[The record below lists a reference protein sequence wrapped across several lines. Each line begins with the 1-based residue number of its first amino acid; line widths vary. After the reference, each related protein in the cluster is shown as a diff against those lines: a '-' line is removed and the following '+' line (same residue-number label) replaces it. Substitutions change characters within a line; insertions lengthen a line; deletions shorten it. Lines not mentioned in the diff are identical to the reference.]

1 LYVVLFRLFSFF
13 FNYIFSRKRYTRK
26 GNKRYEGK
34 GNKNAQCSKSK
45 AETEVTCP
53 VPLKTYNFRVKL
65 FQSRCQIRKTNR
77 TMAKISKFH
86 ILESKNT
93 GQDICHK
100 ILNTDIGLNRNI
112 NLDGVIPVLSPILE
126 LFKNRHN
133 RFNYFDKLKYIIA
146 ENSRK
151 YPIQKFKH
159 QIHVRLLQYF
169 FNLLVYKNVPSELF
183 GTSRN
188 RKAIKNTINR
198 LLKTVP
204 DKILITSAFKRT
216 VRTADANGAL
226 LDMKSLFKKLD
237 VCLLK
242 D

>member
-1 LYVVLFRLFSFF
+1 M
-13 FNYIFSRKRYTRK
+13 RK

-34 GNKNAQCSKSK
+34 GNKNTQHLKST

-86 ILESKNT
+86 VLESKNT

-112 NLDGVIPVLSPILE
+112 NLDVKNVIPVLSPILE

-133 RFNYFDKLKYIIA
+133 RFNYFDKLKCIIT

-159 QIHVRLLQYF
+159 QIHVRILQYF
-169 FNLLVYKNVPSELF
+169 FSLLVYKNVPSELF

-188 RKAIKNTINR
+188 RKAIQNTINH

-204 DKILITSAFKRT
+204 NKILITSAFKRT
-216 VRTADANGAL
+216 VRIADANGAL

>member
-1 LYVVLFRLFSFF
+1 M
-13 FNYIFSRKRYTRK
+13 RK

-34 GNKNAQCSKSK
+34 ENKNAQRLKSE

-53 VPLKTYNFRVKL
+53 VPLKTYNSRVKL

-86 ILESKNT
+86 VLESKNT

-100 ILNTDIGLNRNI
+100 ILSTDIGLNRNI
-112 NLDGVIPVLSPILE
+112 NLDVKNVIPVLSPILE

-133 RFNYFDKLKYIIA
+133 RFNYFDKLKCIIA

-169 FNLLVYKNVPSELF
+169 FSLLVYKNVPFELF

-204 DKILITSAFKRT
+204 NKISITRAFKRT
-216 VRTADANGAL
+216 VRIANANGAL
-226 LDMKSLFKKLD
+226 LDMKSLFKELD
-237 VCLLK
+237 VRLLK

>member
-1 LYVVLFRLFSFF
+1 LYIYLYISIIFFF

-26 GNKRYEGK
+26 GNK
-34 GNKNAQCSKSK
+34 NTQCSKSE

-53 VPLKTYNFRVKL
+53 VPLKTCNFKVKL
-65 FQSRCQIRKTNR
+65 FESRCEIRKTNR
-77 TMAKISKFH
+77 TTAKISKFH

-100 ILNTDIGLNRNI
+100 ILNTDIGINKNI
-112 NLDGVIPVLSPILE
+112 NLDNVIPVLSPILE

-133 RFNYFDKLKYIIA
+133 RFNYYDKLKCIIA
-146 ENSRK
+146 ERSRK

-159 QIHVRLLQYF
+159 QIDVRLLQYF
-169 FNLLVYKNVPSELF
+169 FDFLVYKNVPFELF
-183 GTSRN
+183 GTPRN
-188 RKAIKNTINR
+188 RKAIRNTINH

-204 DKILITSAFKRT
+204 NKILITSAFKRT
-216 VRTADANGAL
+216 VRIKNANGAL
-226 LDMKSLFKKLD
+226 LDMKPLFKKLD